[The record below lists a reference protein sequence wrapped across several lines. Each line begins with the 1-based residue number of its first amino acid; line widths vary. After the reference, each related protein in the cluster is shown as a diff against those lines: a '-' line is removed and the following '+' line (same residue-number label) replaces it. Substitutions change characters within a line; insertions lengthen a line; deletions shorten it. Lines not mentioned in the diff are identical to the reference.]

1 MKILFLVPPE
11 ILPLESSVP
20 KALEGGKGYYPK
32 LGLLYVA
39 AYYERATGNRPVF
52 IDCPPEGVDEDTLLK
67 RFREIQPDM
76 VAMSIMTF
84 NLLDALHTAKS
95 LKQADPKVKICLG
108 GPHVNLY
115 PAETLKQREVDYV
128 VFGEGEKIFT
138 RLATTL
144 DAYGHA
150 PEKLKSINGLGWTNE
165 EEVCVNSAETE
176 LAELDDLPFPARHL
190 VDIRQYNHL
199 ISEGRQFFTIQATR
213 GCPAAC
219 SFCDIR
225 KTQFRCRSPEN
236 VVREVEELVDQGV
249 DDLFFVDDTITIDK
263 RNLMQTLNLMIKR
276 GVKLNYKI
284 SARVDTIN
292 PEILELLKR
301 SGCYRIHFGIES
313 ASPRHLKYLQKGQ
326 TPEKTKRACQW
337 TRSAGIGFFAYMM
350 IGIPHET
357 REEMMQTVDFAKSIK
372 PDYAQFSIC
381 TPYPKTELYFQM
393 LREGILDEDYWQR
406 FAEAPSPD
414 FKIKF
419 WNKDFSETELRELQ
433 DECHRRF
440 YRSPAYIMKQIA
452 KVKSWSDFTAK
463 ARMGTK
469 ILTSRLMTSR

>member
-11 ILPLESSVP
+11 ILSLESSVP
-20 KALEGGKGYYPK
+20 RALEGGKGYYPK

-39 AYYERATGNRPVF
+39 GYYMRATGNEARF
-52 IDCPPEGVDEDTLLK
+52 IDCPPEGVDEEELLWRVK
-67 RFREIQPDM
+67 EYQPDM

-84 NLLDALHTAKS
+84 NLLDALRAS
-95 LKQADPKVKICLG
+95 RRIKQTLASVKVCLG

-115 PAETLKQREVDYV
+115 PKETLSQPEIDYV
-128 VFGEGEKIFT
+128 VFGEGETIFT

-144 DAYGHA
+144 EHKGAKA
-150 PEKLKSINGLGWTNE
+150 EELEQINGLGWMRGDE
-165 EEVCVNSAETE
+165 AVVNPAETE
-176 LAELDDLPFPARHL
+176 RIDLNELAFPARSL
-190 VDIRQYNHL
+190 VDMGQYNHL

-225 KTQFRCRSPEN
+225 KTQFRMRSPEN
-236 VVREVEELVDQGV
+236 IVREIEELADQGV

-263 RNLMQTLNLMIKR
+263 KNLMNTLALMIQR
-276 GVKLNYKI
+276 GVKINYKI

-292 PEILELLKR
+292 PELLAALKR
-301 SGCYRIHFGIES
+301 SGCYRIHYGIES
-313 ASPRHLKYLQKGQ
+313 ATQRHLSYLQKGQ
-326 TPEKTKRACQW
+326 TPEKIERACKW
-337 TRSAGIGFFAYMM
+337 TRDAGIGFFAYMM
-350 IGIPHET
+350 IGIPYET
-357 REEMMQTVDFAKSIK
+357 KAEMMHTVEFAKRLK

-393 LREGILDEDYWQR
+393 LSEGIVEEDYWQR
-406 FAEAPSPD
+406 FAENPSPD
-414 FKIKF
+414 FKIRF
-419 WNKDFSETELRELQ
+419 WNRDFSELELRDIQ
-433 DECHRRF
+433 DECHARF
-440 YRSPAYIMKQIA
+440 YRSPTYIMKQIA

-469 ILTSRLMTSR
+469 ILTSRLTAGN